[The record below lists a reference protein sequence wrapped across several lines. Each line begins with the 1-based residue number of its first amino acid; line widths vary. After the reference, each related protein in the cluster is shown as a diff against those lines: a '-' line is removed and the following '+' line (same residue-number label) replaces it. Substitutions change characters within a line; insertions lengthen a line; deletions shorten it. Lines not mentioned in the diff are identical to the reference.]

1 MRPADPRDRE
11 PAVAGALNREGVGQH
26 RLHQDP
32 QEESA
37 TRRRSS
43 VHPSSIPAV
52 TSDGTYAVAM
62 ISASRGVHGALV
74 STPALWRLS
83 SLGTI
88 IKTCILFAIVL
99 LTSSSAFA
107 DPSVITG
114 RAYVVDADTVDVAG
128 VRVRLK
134 GVDAAEMR
142 TELGQFA
149 RQVMIEII
157 SGSDL
162 TCRLTG
168 EKTHRREVGF
178 CFTADGVDI
187 NREIIA
193 QGAALAYPRYDARY
207 LPFEQAD
214 AVASQPRAAYCLRR
228 Q

>member
-1 MRPADPRDRE
+1 
-11 PAVAGALNREGVGQH
+11 
-26 RLHQDP
+26 
-32 QEESA
+32 
-37 TRRRSS
+37 
-43 VHPSSIPAV
+43 
-52 TSDGTYAVAM
+52 M